1 MIVLDASAVLA
12 QLYDETG
19 ADRVQAAY
27 ETAAI
32 SAANWAEVIGK
43 VVDRGRAPGLVTD
56 ILTVAGITIVP
67 VITSDAQLAGELRR
81 YPWARSLSLGD
92 RLCLALAVRL
102 HATVLTAD
110 RAWADVDLGID
121 IELIR

>member
-12 QLYDETG
+12 QLYDEVG

-43 VVDRGRAPGLVTD
+43 VVDRGLAPALVAD
-56 ILTVAGITIVP
+56 MLTAAGITVLP
-67 VITSDAQLAGELRR
+67 VIASDAQLAGELRQ
-81 YPWARSLSLGD
+81 YAWARSLSLGD
-92 RLCLALAVRL
+92 RLCLALAMRL
-102 HATVLTAD
+102 QATVLTAD
-110 RAWADVDLGID
+110 RAWADVELGIN
-121 IELIR
+121 IELVR